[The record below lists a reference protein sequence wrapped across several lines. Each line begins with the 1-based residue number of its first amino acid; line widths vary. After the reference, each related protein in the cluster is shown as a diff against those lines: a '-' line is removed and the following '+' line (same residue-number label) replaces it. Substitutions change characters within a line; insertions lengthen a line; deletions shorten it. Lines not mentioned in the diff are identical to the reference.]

1 MSTTTEF
8 ARATETTAPG
18 TARRIPATTPPALP
32 ADYASLRAHFQPQ
45 VGS

>member
-8 ARATETTAPG
+8 ARATETTAPGSPAPG

-32 ADYASLRAHFQPQ
+32 ADYEIGRAH
-45 VGS
+45 V